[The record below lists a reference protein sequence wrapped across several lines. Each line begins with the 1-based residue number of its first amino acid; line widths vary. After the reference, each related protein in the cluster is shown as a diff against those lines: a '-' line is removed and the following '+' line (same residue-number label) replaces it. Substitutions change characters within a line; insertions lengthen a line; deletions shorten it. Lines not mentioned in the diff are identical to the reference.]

1 MAIRTIR
8 VQHPASQEQMIL
20 TTTEIGVLL
29 RLLRYEDQVLELGT
43 DLSAFSRY
51 SLSFTQKQRSLER
64 ERNRIADVE
73 ACGRLLAI
81 FLANYYSMYTF
92 VDMGANAI
100 LNVQLIFVRNLSC
113 SATSGS
119 HSTYTWAK
127 AAFVYFTRLQRVCK
141 YDEVVSTNDVH
152 SFRFKPQASFLI
164 TFVLYQRK
172 FQFTQ

>member
-8 VQHPASQEQMIL
+8 VQHPASQKQMIL

-29 RLLRYEDQVLELGT
+29 RLLRYEDQVLELGPHFLVT
-43 DLSAFSRY
+43 P

-64 ERNRIADVE
+64 EWNRIADVE

-113 SATSGS
+113 SATSDS

-127 AAFVYFTRLQRVCK
+127 AAFVYFARLQRVCK